1 MPKLKE
7 SEDVKKDKQLQ
18 NSIVS
23 QMFQR
28 GINKSSLALKLHM
41 SEQTLRNKLKSPTN
55 FSIGEIRAVANIL
68 CIPKSEIG
76 QAI

>member
-18 NSIVS
+18 NFIVS

-28 GINKSSLALKLHM
+28 STTKTELALRLHM
-41 SEQTLRNKLKSPTN
+41 TEQTLRKKLNNPTN
-55 FSIGEIRAVANIL
+55 FSIGEIRKIANIL
-68 CIPKSEIG
+68 HIPRSEIG
-76 QAI
+76 QTI